1 MTDEEDAF
9 DEFKNGS
16 AQHMAIVTS
25 VGTLIISVKIGGDR
39 QALTDF
45 QLVAERALKI
55 GAENNRDVEAR
66 VGPVQQSRQRTLLSN
81 NRSPLSNSRPAAP
94 RRERSCRHR
103 TTQKA

>member
-16 AQHMAIVTS
+16 AQHTAIVTS

-66 VGPVQQSRQRTLLSN
+66 VGPVRQSRQRTLLSN